1 MSDRLSAYHAGLT
14 IAATE
19 NARKANDGRRK
30 VQGLKIQE
38 WTRSSA
44 TAEGLRELLDYV
56 TLEIL
61 SATQQR
67 IPFYGHSTGHLQLR
81 TGRFCWCQSANS
93 TSVR

>member
-30 VQGLKIQE
+30 VLGLKIQE

-56 TLEIL
+56 T
-61 SATQQR
+61 
-67 IPFYGHSTGHLQLR
+67 
-81 TGRFCWCQSANS
+81 
-93 TSVR
+93 